1 MSKVFYSILDWTCD
15 QIRAYE
21 EAHGFRP
28 DHILVTSE
36 QAIRL
41 RHSAEL
47 YPAVNDATVPS
58 VDPVE
63 SVRQG
68 RVFVLGVPLKLFEVG
83 HAR

>member
-1 MSKVFYSILDWTCD
+1 MSRGSYNILDWACD

-21 EAHGFRP
+21 VAHRCRP
-28 DHILVTSE
+28 DHIFVTPE

-41 RHSAEL
+41 RNSAEL
-47 YPAVNDATVPS
+47 YPARNGSTAES

-68 RVFVLGVPLKLFEVG
+68 RVFVLGVPLKLLEVG
-83 HAR
+83 HDR